1 MNIFG
6 ENARFAPFRAAKS
19 VSRRARGKALTVTHK
34 KTADERFRRLF
45 RLSAVK
51 VIHISPP

>member
-51 VIHISPP
+51 VIYISPP